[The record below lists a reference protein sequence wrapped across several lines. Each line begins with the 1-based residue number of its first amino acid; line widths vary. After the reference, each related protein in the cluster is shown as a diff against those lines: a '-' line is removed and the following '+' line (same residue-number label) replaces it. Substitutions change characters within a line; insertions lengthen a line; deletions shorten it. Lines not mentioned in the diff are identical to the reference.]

1 MTKRRGLRDQYL
13 GCCVSTGQPH
23 TKQISIRFGGKMTG
37 EPRVSLKQE
46 AAEEQDAENDEHGDD
61 DDLY

>member
-1 MTKRRGLRDQYL
+1 
-13 GCCVSTGQPH
+13 
-23 TKQISIRFGGKMTG
+23 MTG